1 MSNGES
7 LGHEIRRESNGND
20 PATLERRSDA
30 IRADVGQTLDALQRN
45 YSPGALLDRSIDL
58 FKEHGGELGANLGR
72 SVKQNPVPA
81 LLTLVGIGWMMI
93 SEHRDTD
100 RYREHDY
107 DPYDDE
113 DVYVTDT
120 STGLREGESSG
131 DTTLARSDDGDG
143 SGDGVKEKLG
153 AVREKMRDAKES
165 AMDSVRSGRR
175 RLSEGSHR
183 AKDRAAYRARR
194 ARDGLENMLDEQ
206 PFVVGAVGI
215 ALGALIGAVLPESER
230 EDRMLGQVRDLA
242 LDRAKQE
249 IGTRGH
255 EQASGGARDVHEE
268 RPENQQR
275 AM

>member
-7 LGHEIRRESNGND
+7 FGHEIRRESQAND

-81 LLTLVGIGWMMI
+81 LLTLIGIGWMMV
-93 SEHRDTD
+93 SQHRDTSD
-100 RYREHDY
+100 RYREEDY
-107 DPYDDE
+107 DLYDED
-113 DVYVTDT
+113 DVYVP
-120 STGLREGESSG
+120 ESEISRAAGTSG
-131 DTTLARSDDGDG
+131 DTTVGRSD
-143 SGDGVKEKLG
+143 GDGVKEKLG
-153 AVREKMRDAKES
+153 AVRDKVRGARNSM
-165 AMDSVRSGRR
+165 RSGRR
-175 RLSEGSHR
+175 RLSESSHR

-194 ARDGLENMLDEQ
+194 ARDGFENMLDEQ

-230 EDRMLGQVRDLA
+230 EDRMLGQARDRA
-242 LDRAKQE
+242 LDRAKE
-249 IGTRGH
+249 IGARGY
-255 EQASGGARDVHEE
+255 EQASGKARQTGAEGTGTT
-268 RPENQQR
+268 P
-275 AM
+275 